1 MLCDDPPP
9 TVCLAAQGE
18 RLGSRTVS
26 QVVHP
31 AQQRAVGDACGCK
44 ENLVA
49 ADQALLAEDLVQ
61 KIRNTAKLAIGGVS
75 F

>member
-1 MLCDDPPP
+1 MLRHDPPP

-18 RLGSRTVS
+18 RLGSRAVA

-31 AQQRAVGDACGCK
+31 AQQRAVGDARGCK